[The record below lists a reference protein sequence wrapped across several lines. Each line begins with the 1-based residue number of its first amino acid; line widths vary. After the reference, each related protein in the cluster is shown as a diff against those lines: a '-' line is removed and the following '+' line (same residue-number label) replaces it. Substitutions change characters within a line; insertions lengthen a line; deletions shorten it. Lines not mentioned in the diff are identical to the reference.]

1 MMNCEALAFVAAQ
14 LHAAKCVQRYKCS
27 EIAQALKETLCF
39 LFVLFVI
46 SVNIRLISV
55 PDLLPKRRLEHT
67 TNWSVIWHN
76 FDVIETSIRRQK
88 REWKERKT
96 IGLSLPKNLTRFSKG
111 KSDTERNALPD
122 SVGPKTRRRS
132 CPPGEKDCLGDAS

>member
-1 MMNCEALAFVAAQ
+1 MSSVMYCEALAFVAAQ

-67 TNWSVIWHN
+67 TNWSVIWHD
-76 FDVIETSIRRQK
+76 FDVIERSNRRRR
-88 REWKERKT
+88 RESGKKERQ
-96 IGLSLPKNLTRFSKG
+96 
-111 KSDTERNALPD
+111 
-122 SVGPKTRRRS
+122 
-132 CPPGEKDCLGDAS
+132 

>member
-1 MMNCEALAFVAAQ
+1 MSEVSSVMNCEALAFVAAQ

-27 EIAQALKETLCF
+27 AIAQALKETLCF

-67 TNWSVIWHN
+67 TNWSVIWHD
-76 FDVIETSIRRQK
+76 FDVIESSRRRK
-88 REWKERKT
+88 EEREERKNDKRIVAT
-96 IGLSLPKNLTRFSKG
+96 KESLKG
-111 KSDTERNALPD
+111 SRKESSVERDA
-122 SVGPKTRRRS
+122 T
-132 CPPGEKDCLGDAS
+132 CPTL

>member
-1 MMNCEALAFVAAQ
+1 MNCEALAFVAAQ

-67 TNWSVIWHN
+67 TNWSVIWHD
-76 FDVIETSIRRQK
+76 FDVIEYS
-88 REWKERKT
+88 
-96 IGLSLPKNLTRFSKG
+96 
-111 KSDTERNALPD
+111 
-122 SVGPKTRRRS
+122 TRRREERVERQNDNRIVDRNES
-132 CPPGEKDCLGDAS
+132 LKVSRKEV

>member
-1 MMNCEALAFVAAQ
+1 MMYCEALAFVAAQ

-76 FDVIETSIRRQK
+76 FDVIESSKRRK
-88 REWKERKT
+88 KEREER
-96 IGLSLPKNLTRFSKG
+96 KNDNRIVNTKKIKKVLAREVQNKET
-111 KSDTERNALPD
+111 
-122 SVGPKTRRRS
+122 
-132 CPPGEKDCLGDAS
+132 PPARHCWT